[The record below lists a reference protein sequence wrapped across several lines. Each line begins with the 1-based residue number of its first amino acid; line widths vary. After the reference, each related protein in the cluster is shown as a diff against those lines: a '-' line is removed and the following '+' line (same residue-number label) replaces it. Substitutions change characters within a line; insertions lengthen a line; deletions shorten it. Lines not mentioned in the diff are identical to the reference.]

1 MCFPEVQCVHGC
13 FGGHQQGRRWLCFIF
28 MALENMEEISMEL
41 LQVGLVSF
49 LIVLV
54 AGQLSA
60 AS

>member
-13 FGGHQQGRRWLCFIF
+13 FRGHQQGRRWLCFIF